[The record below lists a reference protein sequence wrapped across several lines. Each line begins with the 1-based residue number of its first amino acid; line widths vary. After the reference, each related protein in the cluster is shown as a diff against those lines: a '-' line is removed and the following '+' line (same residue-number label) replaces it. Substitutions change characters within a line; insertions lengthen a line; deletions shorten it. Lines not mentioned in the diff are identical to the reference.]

1 MPLCLT
7 LWFSPDQCGSF
18 VDFLLPTTQLLE
30 VNDAALKSFYI
41 RQSGMTFEAIH
52 DTLTEKQDNRA

>member
-1 MPLCLT
+1 M
-7 LWFSPDQCGSF
+7 
-18 VDFLLPTTQLLE
+18 DFLLPTTQLLE